1 METKNNKPRIIISGG
16 GTGGHIFPAVSIANA
31 IKELRPDAEI
41 LFVGAEGRME
51 MQRVPD
57 AGYKIIGLPVAGFD
71 RRHLWKN
78 FAVLVK
84 LARSQWKARS
94 IIKQFRPQVAVGV
107 GGYASGPTLKTA
119 GMMGVPTL
127 IQEQNSYA
135 GVTNK
140 LLAKKA
146 CKICVAY
153 EGMEKFFPA
162 EKIIMTGNPVRQ
174 NLLGHSISREEA
186 VRYLDLD
193 PAKKTILILGGSLG
207 ARTINQTLTAG
218 LDIIRKNPD
227 IQFIWQTGKIYIEQ
241 VRDAI
246 TTTTGEA
253 VHHPH
258 ISALPNLYVTD
269 FIKDMA
275 NAYAA
280 ADLVISRAGAGSIS
294 EFCLLHKPV
303 ILVPSPNVA
312 EDHQTKNAL
321 ALVDKDAAL
330 AVLAQL
336 ENDGLV
342 PLCLMESGA
351 NLGTSIDFFHFLS
364 SPFITGSRSARKRA
378 CRYPPW
384 CGPPSRS
391 TWRTGRARGSH
402 GRDPCR
408 RRCAS
413 QAAPC

>member
-1 METKNNKPRIIISGG
+1 MNNKPHIIISGG

-57 AGYKIIGLPVAGFD
+57 AGYKIIGLPIAGFD
-71 RRHLWKN
+71 RKHLWKN
-78 FAVLVK
+78 FAVLIK

-94 IIKQFRPQVAVGV
+94 IIKQFKPQVAVGV

-174 NLLGHSISREEA
+174 NLLKHSISHEEA
-186 VRYLDLD
+186 AKYFGLN
-193 PAKKTILILGGSLG
+193 PAKKIILILGGSLG
-207 ARTINQTLTAG
+207 ARTINQTLTAE
-218 LDIIRKNPD
+218 LETIRKNAD

-246 TTTTGEA
+246 TTITGEA
-253 VHHPH
+253 IHHPH
-258 ISALPNLYVTD
+258 INAIPNLYVTD

-321 ALVDKDAAL
+321 ALVNKDAAIYVKDIEAQKKLLPIALETVADDNKLKKLSDNIAKL
-330 AVLAQL
+330 ALPDSATIIAKEVLKL
-336 ENDGLV
+336 
-342 PLCLMESGA
+342 
-351 NLGTSIDFFHFLS
+351 I
-364 SPFITGSRSARKRA
+364 K
-378 CRYPPW
+378 
-384 CGPPSRS
+384 
-391 TWRTGRARGSH
+391 
-402 GRDPCR
+402 
-408 RRCAS
+408 
-413 QAAPC
+413 